1 MGWMGLGFSRCCV
14 IAAVVSACAVLS
26 APALASSTPIGLTA
40 SARSDHL
47 VELTWSWPANPTYP
61 DELDVRRDGLFV
73 TTVSPVSAT
82 SFADTVANPGT
93 THTYELVP
101 VDGGVLGT
109 PTAPTAPVT
118 LRADLPN
125 KPTDVAA
132 TFLPN
137 TNNIAQ
143 VTWTRGAQDADVTY
157 TVTAQQ
163 GSGPVNTRTV
173 KYADD
178 GTQGS
183 LTMDVFASYTTY
195 VFKVSAVEDVDPP
208 DDPGGT
214 VTADA
219 SATATSYD
227 VIPPQLSGTA
237 TAARSSLG
245 TVDVSWPAASDA
257 GSGVA
262 SYTVCV
268 DTTTCTS
275 VPFQPLDPSQSA
287 QVTGIRNDGGPHAVS
302 VTAIDQGGN
311 PSTPLAAQV
320 TMPLPA
326 TPVIALDQG
335 GNGCAPLI
343 ATATPSDTGV
353 PAPAIHL
360 FVDGSVT
367 ETPLGQEIT
376 GAPYQAVSLV
386 AQATWGLDSSLPSS
400 PLIAHVFDPDG
411 PDVSPVVHGQPV
423 LATNTE
429 ILSWDPVTAAGA
441 PIVGYL
447 VTSTTI
453 PGYETGR
460 LVTQPSVTFS
470 GLTPTESYIVQVTA
484 VDACGRQSPLL
495 PSPPRFRLDD
505 RTGPSAPVLN
515 VPTTTGSSVRLTW
528 APSTDNVGVDV
539 YKVFQNGAFL
549 DSTPNTFYDVTGLPD
564 YWTASY
570 TVVASDFAG
579 NSSVPSNT
587 RSATTKDMTP
597 PGPPGA
603 PTARNQ
609 DGSFTLT
616 WSAASDNS
624 GVVVGYQVSRDNLI
638 QNVAGTTFVDRN
650 VPVGKHTWAVR
661 AFDAAGLF
669 SLPRSVTAESS
680 GTPKATIASAPKGA
694 KVLRVGGKSGARV
707 VLTFKI
713 TQSFQSAVLR
723 LNVLK
728 STPKVRVKGSG
739 SLKSRVTARVKL
751 RVALPART
759 GRTQAGK
766 RLAERAV
773 RRGTI
778 QIPLGPQKV
787 GVLRLV
793 VTASGGSLTLAGTGA
808 KKAPTIQPAN
818 S

>member
-1 MGWMGLGFSRCCV
+1 V
-14 IAAVVSACAVLS
+14 IAAVVSACAVLC
-26 APALASSTPIGLTA
+26 APALASSTPIDLTA

-47 VELTWSWPANPTYP
+47 VLLTWSWPASPTYP
-61 DELDVRRDGLFV
+61 DELDVWRDGAFV
-73 TTVSPVSAT
+73 STVSPASAT
-82 SFADTVANPGT
+82 SFADDVANPGT
-93 THTYELVP
+93 SHTYQLVP
-101 VDGGVLGT
+101 IDGGVEGT
-109 PTAPTAPVT
+109 PTPPTPAVT

-125 KPTDVAA
+125 KPTNVAA
-132 TFLPN
+132 AFLP
-137 TNNIAQ
+137 NNIAQ

-173 KYADD
+173 KYADA

-219 SATATSYD
+219 SATATSFD
-227 VIPPQLSGTA
+227 VIPPQLSGTV
-237 TAARSSLG
+237 TAARTSLG

-262 SYTVCV
+262 SYAVCV
-268 DTTTCTS
+268 DTTTCTP
-275 VPFQPLDPSQSA
+275 VPFQPLVPSQSV
-287 QVTGIRNDGGPHAVS
+287 QLTGVRNDGVPHPVS
-302 VTAIDQGGN
+302 VTAVDQGGN
-311 PSTPLAAQV
+311 ASTPLGSQV
-320 TMPLPA
+320 TMPRPA
-326 TPVIALDQG
+326 TPAIAFAEDA
-335 GNGCAPLI
+335 NGCAHLI
-343 ATATPSDTGV
+343 ATPTSSDMG
-353 PAPAIHL
+353 APVLHL
-360 FVDGSVT
+360 FVDGT
-367 ETPLGQEIT
+367 ETPFGQEIT
-376 GAPYQAVSLV
+376 GAPYQVVSLT
-386 AQATWGLDSSLPSS
+386 AQATWGLDSSPMSD
-400 PLIAHVFDPDG
+400 PITAHVYDPDG

-423 LATNTE
+423 LATNSE
-429 ILSWDPVTAAGA
+429 ILSWDPVTTAGA
-441 PIVGYL
+441 PIVGYV

-453 PGYETGR
+453 PGYENGR
-460 LVTQPSVTFS
+460 LVTDPSVMLS

-484 VDACGRQSPLL
+484 VDACGRQSPLQA
-495 PSPPRFRLDD
+495 SPPRFRLDD
-505 RTGPSAPVLN
+505 KTGPSAPVLN
-515 VPTTTGSSVRLTW
+515 VPTTTGSSVHLTW
-528 APSTDNVGVDV
+528 AASTDNVGVDV
-539 YKVFQNGAFL
+539 YKIFMNGVFV
-549 DSTPNTFYDVTGLPD
+549 DSTPNTFYDVVRLPD

-570 TVVASDFAG
+570 TVYASDFAG
-579 NSSVPSNT
+579 NPSLSSNA

-597 PGPPGA
+597 PSPPGVL
-603 PTARNQ
+603 TAHPQ
-609 DGSFTLT
+609 DGSVTLT
-616 WSAASDNS
+616 WSAATDNA
-624 GVVVGYQVSRDNLI
+624 GVVGYQVSRDGAPMP
-638 QNVAGTTFVDRN
+638 NVAGTTFVDRS
-650 VPVGKHTWAVR
+650 VPPGRHTWAVR
-661 AFDAAGLF
+661 AYDAAGLF
-669 SLPRSVTAESS
+669 SFPRSVEATSS
-680 GTPKATIASAPKGA
+680 GTPKATVASSPKGA
-694 KVLRVGGKSGARV
+694 KVLRVGGRSGARV
-707 VLTFKI
+707 VLSFKI